1 MVNAQ
6 GTAVE
11 RKLPPKKLTSGQRHY
26 MYRLGLMALDQFMRN
41 QGFTCNISEGS
52 STRLSYEKGKVLI
65 DVAVK
70 RPDNIAYVTSQPG
83 YCYDPN
89 KVTAKVTTLKDMLGA
104 DYVAQVIICDQDCSL
119 RPIFVP
125 LPKEL
130 ENPARYVIEN
140 VLGVIAEACRTI
152 PSVQKAF
159 SERNVKEAQVQ
170 PIEEQQLDERVIP
183 LLPE

>member
-1 MVNAQ
+1 
-6 GTAVE
+6 
-11 RKLPPKKLTSGQRHY
+11 
-26 MYRLGLMALDQFMRN
+26 
-41 QGFTCNISEGS
+41 
-52 STRLSYEKGKVLI
+52 
-65 DVAVK
+65 
-70 RPDNIAYVTSQPG
+70 
-83 YCYDPN
+83 
-89 KVTAKVTTLKDMLGA
+89 
-104 DYVAQVIICDQDCSL
+104 
-119 RPIFVP
+119 VP

-130 ENPARYVIEN
+130 ENPARYVIQN